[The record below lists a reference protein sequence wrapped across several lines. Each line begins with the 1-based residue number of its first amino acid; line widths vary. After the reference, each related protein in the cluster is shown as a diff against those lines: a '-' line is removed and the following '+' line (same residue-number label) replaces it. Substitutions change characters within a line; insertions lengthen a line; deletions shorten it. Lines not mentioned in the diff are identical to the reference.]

1 MNKRNRT
8 ARVSARSL
16 KQLDRDE
23 NEEEEAEVEEEIDE
37 LQSDWDSE
45 LQQTDQT
52 NRKGDNRGPESER
65 ERTGQSSQEQHLRD
79 LSVPIGVQQENEL
92 NYEDDREDVYSKQD
106 GRSLV
111 SEEQPI
117 PRPPPLVKAKRQRGA
132 VDDPKSG
139 EDDEDGEGQRQR
151 KRRKTEYTQTTLVNP
166 TQYNPHRDS
175 PLRKAATSKRA
186 PSQDFLTSTR
196 LPEYNFT
203 KHTKRAPVPH
213 VRVMDFTAGRANRR
227 HSVAQ
232 KIAEQSFAVE
242 HEDDGEEEVGIHS
255 RKESLHSSDRHQEE
269 DFGEVTELQAPKRQQ
284 KSRLNPDLIPA
295 MTYQSEITFFHFVLV
310 VTDLW

>member
-1 MNKRNRT
+1 MKKEKRKLKKISMSLQEIGIPHSCQRIKRTRKRT
-8 ARVSARSL
+8 AQDPSL
-16 KQLDRDE
+16 NKSVR
-23 NEEEEAEVEEEIDE
+23 
-37 LQSDWDSE
+37 
-45 LQQTDQT
+45 
-52 NRKGDNRGPESER
+52 R
-65 ERTGQSSQEQHLRD
+65 GQSRQRQRLRD
-79 LSVPIGVQQENEL
+79 HSVPNGPSFVG
-92 NYEDDREDVYSKQD
+92 D
-106 GRSLV
+106 
-111 SEEQPI
+111 EQPI